1 MKTKGPTALKEDAD
15 TPSRKLPELTEI
27 ALEMVTGGAGVPITE
42 DAKQLVDRLV
52 FRANRDLF
60 ARYPDLNDTTHL
72 TSGQIEYWN
81 QQFSYYYSL
90 LTEEEKRMVNAYLD
104 LNRQE

>member
-1 MKTKGPTALKEDAD
+1 MKTEEPTALKEEAE
-15 TPSRKLPELTEI
+15 PLIRKLAELTDN
-27 ALEMVTGGAGVPITE
+27 ALETVAGGAGVPITE

-52 FRANRDLF
+52 LQANRDLF

-72 TSGQIEYWN
+72 TSGQIDYWN
-81 QQFSYYYSL
+81 QRFGYYYSL
-90 LTEEEKRMVNAYLD
+90 LTEEEKSMVNAYLD

>member
-1 MKTKGPTALKEDAD
+1 MKTEEPTALREGAD
-15 TPSRKLPELTEI
+15 TLNMNLQELTDN
-27 ALEMVTGGAGVPITE
+27 ALEAVTGGACVPITE

-60 ARYPDLNDTTHL
+60 AHYPDLNDTTSL

-81 QQFSYYYSL
+81 QRFSYYYSL

>member
-1 MKTKGPTALKEDAD
+1 MKTEEPTALKEEAE
-15 TPSRKLPELTEI
+15 PLNRKLAELTDN
-27 ALEMVTGGAGVPITE
+27 ALETVAGGAGVPITE

-52 FRANRDLF
+52 LQANRDLF

-72 TSGQIEYWN
+72 TSGQIDYWN
-81 QQFSYYYSL
+81 QRFGYYYSL
-90 LTEEEKRMVNAYLD
+90 LTEEEKSMVNAYLD

>member
-1 MKTKGPTALKEDAD
+1 MKAEEPTALKEEAN
-15 TPSRKLPELTEI
+15 TLNRKLAELTDN
-27 ALEMVTGGAGVPITE
+27 ALETVTGGAGVPISE

-81 QQFSYYYSL
+81 QRFGYYYSL
-90 LTEEEKRMVNAYLD
+90 LTEEEKSMVNAYLD

>member
-1 MKTKGPTALKEDAD
+1 MKTEEPTALKEEAE
-15 TPSRKLPELTEI
+15 PLNRKLAELTDN
-27 ALEMVTGGAGVPITE
+27 ALEAVTGGACVPITE
-42 DAKQLVDRLV
+42 DAKQLVDRLILQ
-52 FRANRDLF
+52 ANRDLF

-72 TSGQIEYWN
+72 TSGQIDYWN
-81 QQFSYYYSL
+81 QWFGYYYSL